1 MSQPSRAVA
10 RGHLAWWLNKRLEA
24 RWPQRLA
31 AAGPSCGGEDA
42 CATITWQMGNTFG
55 QLFRVTTFGE
65 SHGGGIGVII
75 DGCPPKIDISEAEIQ
90 QELDR
95 RRPGQSKFTTQR
107 KEEDRCEILSGVF
120 EGKTLGTPIG
130 ILVRNKDARPE
141 DYVEIARKFRP
152 SHADFTYDAKYGI
165 RNWQGGGRAS
175 ARETIG
181 RVAAGAV
188 AKKILS
194 ILCSEFEVVAYV
206 AQIHEIAAKINRSVV
221 TRKDVEK
228 NAVRCPDST
237 AAKKM
242 ASFIEQVRGEGD
254 SVGGVIECVARGI
267 PPGLGE
273 PVFDKLEADLAKAML
288 SLPATKGFEIGS
300 GFKATHMRGS
310 EHNDP
315 FETRAGKIRT
325 ATNNSGGVQG
335 GISNG
340 EEIYFRVGFKPTATI
355 RHQQKTVTASREQT
369 KLAARGRHDPCVLP
383 RAVPIVEAM
392 AAIVL
397 CDHALR
403 QKAIGLLG

>member
-1 MSQPSRAVA
+1 
-10 RGHLAWWLNKRLEA
+10 
-24 RWPQRLA
+24 
-31 AAGPSCGGEDA
+31 
-42 CATITWQMGNTFG
+42 MGNTFG

-75 DGCPPKIDISEAEIQ
+75 DGCPPKLDLSEAEIQ
-90 QELDR
+90 QEMDR

-152 SHADFTYDAKYGI
+152 SHADFTYEAKYGI

-175 ARETIG
+175 ARETVG
-181 RVAAGAV
+181 RVAAGAI

-194 ILCSEFEVVAYV
+194 TLCPESEIVAYV
-206 AQIHEIAAKINRSVV
+206 AQIHEIIAKIDRSVV
-221 TRKDVEK
+221 TMKDVEK
-228 NAVRCPDST
+228 NGLRCPDAA

-242 ASFIEQVRGEGD
+242 ASLIEKIRGEGD

-288 SLPATKGFEIGS
+288 SVPATKGFEIGS
-300 GFKATHMRGS
+300 GFRATRMRGS

-315 FETRAGKIRT
+315 FEMRAGKIRT

-355 RHQQKTVTASREQT
+355 GHQQKTVTSSREQT

-403 QKAIGLLG
+403 QKVICPLG